1 MGQVRNSILT
11 ALLDHQNQPVPG
23 RTIVTEVIDG
33 QRVSLVTRPDGSTFT
48 VIADVP
54 HTGIKGRVVIQ
65 YPDDQS

>member
-33 QRVSLVTRPDGSTFT
+33 RRVSLVTRPDGSTFT

-54 HTGIKGRVVIQ
+54 RPGKWGSGKMEIDYH
-65 YPDDQS
+65 DD